1 MNHHFFLGTLLI
13 FLVGCH
19 EKPATSIEDKATAQ
33 AAVQKNSQQA
43 KAVVNTG
50 QSLPPQSHTQRP
62 VNNPVASPQGYH
74 VDTTYLKQPLL
85 VDLNGD
91 GKLDSFQVLKNPNQ
105 KGMKYLFEFRISDSD
120 KVYYYKSE
128 EEGED
133 LDIFG
138 RFEIAPKTGIYI
150 DEKYRFGENGD
161 IIADEQIDPK
171 HYLKFKGDGVKVNVL
186 EETCGASV
194 FFLDNNKIKRIYLC

>member
-1 MNHHFFLGTLLI
+1 
-13 FLVGCH
+13 
-19 EKPATSIEDKATAQ
+19 
-33 AAVQKNSQQA
+33 
-43 KAVVNTG
+43 
-50 QSLPPQSHTQRP
+50 
-62 VNNPVASPQGYH
+62 
-74 VDTTYLKQPLL
+74 
-85 VDLNGD
+85 
-91 GKLDSFQVLKNPNQ
+91 
-105 KGMKYLFEFRISDSD
+105 MKYLFEFRISDSD

-171 HYLKFKGDGVKVNVL
+171 HDLKFKGDGVQVNVN
-186 EETCGASV
+186 EETYGASV
-194 FFLDNNKIKRIYLC
+194 FFLDNNRIKRIYLC